1 LQRASR
7 TPARSQD
14 HPPTSKLFAGTSGW
28 AYPSWK
34 PGFYPKDVRAK
45 DFLAY
50 YASQLNSVEVNYTFR
65 LLPKAEQLEGWMAAV
80 PKTFRFTFKAPQSIT
95 HFKRLRDCED
105 AVLAFLDAIEP
116 VRKAKQLGVLL
127 FQLPPNFKADNDR
140 LAAFLKLR
148 AFKRDG
154 LRLSFEFRHESWLT
168 DANFDLMRSQD
179 AALCVA
185 DGDELQVPDITT
197 ASFRSYRMRK
207 SGGYTDSEIEEAA
220 GRLSKI
226 VPAGDTFVYLRHEE
240 QPAGPLSAVHLLQSF
255 STLEEKEAH

>member
-7 TPARSQD
+7 TPAKSQD
-14 HPPTSKLFAGTSGW
+14 IPSTSTLFTGTSGW

-34 PGFYPKDVRAK
+34 PGFYPKVVRAR

-50 YASQLNSVEVNYTFR
+50 YGSQLNSVEVNYTFR
-65 LLPKAEQLEGWMAAV
+65 TLPTADQLKGWMTAA
-80 PKTFRFTFKAPQSIT
+80 PKPFRFTFKAPQGIT

-127 FQLPPNFKADNDR
+127 FQLPPNFKADLDR
-140 LAAFLKLR
+140 LEAFLKLR
-148 AFKRDG
+148 AFKRKG
-154 LRLSFEFRHESWLT
+154 LQLSFEFRHESWLSEAT
-168 DANFDLMRSQD
+168 FDLMHARN

-185 DGDELQVPDITT
+185 DGDELQVPDVTT
-197 ASFRSYRMRK
+197 ATFRSYRLRK
-207 SGGYTDSEIEEAA
+207 SGGYTDAEIEQVA
-220 GRLSKI
+220 GRLSKA

-240 QPAGPLSAVHLLQSF
+240 QPAGPLSAVHLLES
-255 STLEEKEAH
+255 SCTLDGRKVR